1 MALGFDTET
10 RPVFQKGQPQNPIC
24 LVQLA
29 TDELACLFRLARGV
43 PLLPA
48 LADLLA
54 DASVLKV
61 GVDAPKELDALAMRD
76 ADGGGGHVARGGV
89 ELRGAVAW
97 EGSLVVGVK
106 GCAAAFV
113 GVSVSKKMQTSN
125 WEAPQLSGPQQRYA
139 ATDAWV
145 CFRAY
150 RACHDADELAARR
163 AALPELFCA
172 PGELLHELAP

>member
-1 MALGFDTET
+1 MKAGSSSSSRERPTAAASRARLPSCGGRGRWAALEGGGRVALGFDTET

-48 LADLLA
+48 LVDLLA

-61 GVDAPKELDALAMRD
+61 GVDAPKELDALAVRD
-76 ADGGGGHVARGGV
+76 ADADGGGGGHVARGGV

-106 GCAAAFV
+106 GCAAA
-113 GVSVSKKMQTSN
+113 SSASR
-125 WEAPQLSGPQQRYA
+125 S
-139 ATDAWV
+139 
-145 CFRAY
+145 
-150 RACHDADELAARR
+150 RR
-163 AALPELFCA
+163 RCRRRT
-172 PGELLHELAP
+172 GRRRS